1 MSKRNTK
8 PVDTKLIP
16 SPDPSVPITKVG
28 DGKWFT
34 KVQLDWI
41 PVPAEALEQ
50 LGWDEGT
57 ELEAFIMYND
67 QIVIRRKGALS
78 AGSTD

>member
-1 MSKRNTK
+1 MAK
-8 PVDTKLIP
+8 PISELKHKDSTTP
-16 SPDPSVPITKVG
+16 
-28 DGKWFT
+28 DGKYYT

-41 PVPAEALEQ
+41 PMAASMLER
-50 LGWDEGT
+50 LGWDDGT